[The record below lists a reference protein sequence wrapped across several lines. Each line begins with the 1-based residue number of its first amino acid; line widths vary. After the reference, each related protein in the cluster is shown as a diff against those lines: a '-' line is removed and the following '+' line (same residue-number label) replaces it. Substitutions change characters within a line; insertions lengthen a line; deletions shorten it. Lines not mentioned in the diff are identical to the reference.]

1 MTRDFMDLRTAPLDG
16 ATLIEASA
24 GTGKTYTLTGLF
36 LRLILEKR
44 LTVDQILVVTFT
56 DAATEDLRK
65 RIRQCLTEAIHVL
78 EKSSAPEAD
87 KKPFEA
93 HLWARH
99 RHTDASDLLHG
110 AVRNFDLAQIFTIH
124 GFCQRML
131 GKNGF
136 ECQTLF
142 DTTLEPDLS
151 ELVRQACVDFWR
163 SRILPLTGLTGSL
176 VRGRL
181 SPEGLQNLAGLPF
194 LAQGVRLEPEGPA
207 PDAGPLEA
215 ALLAIR
221 GQLCALWPLA
231 REEVRSLLLGH
242 TMLKGNMGKPEQL
255 EKRLAALD
263 EYVRAPGVELPDEFR
278 SLTPGYMEQMTKKEA
293 LEKGLQPQHRIFH
306 LIDDL
311 IAASD
316 AMLEAVSAIVVSLRR
331 DFLANLEEDMD
342 QRKKRR
348 NVQGFDDLLRNMRR
362 AVDNENLVQAARGQ
376 YKAALI
382 DEFQDTDG
390 LQYAIFSRLFG
401 HEHSLFLI
409 GDPKQAIYSF
419 RGADLAAY
427 LRAGEECD
435 RTATLATN
443 YRSTP
448 ELIQAVNTLFG
459 AWGNTFLT
467 PGISYQPVAAGDKPI
482 ARLSENGLPVPAMS
496 IWNIRPEDGEKPLG
510 RGAALPRICAA
521 VTGEV
526 SRLLRGAADGLV
538 RIGGSPLA
546 PGDIAILVE
555 THRQGDMMH
564 RSLREWGIHSVLSHT
579 SSVFESPE
587 ALEILTLLRAVA
599 EYQRPTLLRSALAT
613 RLMGFDARRLR
624 LLDEDSAQGDLWL
637 ERMALWHGVWQRQGV
652 MAAMN
657 RLIADTGA
665 RARLLRLPGGERRM
679 TNVLHCL
686 EILHARERESRESM
700 RSLTDWFARQLAGN
714 RREEFQLRL
723 DSDRAAVRIVTIH
736 KSKGLEYPV
745 VFCPFLFREAKID
758 PALALVHEGGLVLD
772 LGSEVLADRQSIARS
787 QAQAEL
793 IRLTYVALTRAASR
807 CYLVWGR
814 FNKSETSGP
823 AWLFH
828 GHRADEQGGLSWK
841 TLTEAHVRTDLD
853 QLAGPDLEVRDLPD
867 LPPEPAPDLARTQ
880 PRLQARSWSRSLGPG
895 FGLASFSGLTRGLAH
910 AAPPGLD
917 EADLDGDQPKDMTI
931 ARFPRGATAGSCLHR
946 IFELLDFGRPDTHA
960 SAVREG
966 LAQYGLPLVWAPV
979 VEVMVNRVLQ
989 TDLGGF
995 CLAQTS
1001 ERLVELEFLFPLR
1014 PVTRESLAKV
1024 YLDAAHVLPAELPSR
1039 MESLRFEPRQGF
1051 MTGFMDL
1058 VVRHRGRYH
1067 LLDWKSNWLGA
1078 SPAAYT
1084 PEALRLSMAENHY
1097 FLQYHLY
1104 CLALDRYLRLRLA
1117 DYDYAEHFG
1126 GVHYVYVRGVDPDMP
1141 GQGVYFDRPDTTFLM
1156 ELGKALIA
1164 EAAS

>member
-1 MTRDFMDLRTAPLDG
+1 MTREIMDLRTAALDG

-56 DAATEDLRK
+56 EAATEDLRK
-65 RIRQCLTEAIHVL
+65 RIRQRLTEIIHVL
-78 EKSSAPEAD
+78 EKSTAPEAD

-93 HLWARH
+93 HLWATH
-99 RHTDASDLLHG
+99 RNTDAADLLHG

-136 ECQTLF
+136 ECQALF

-163 SRILPLTGLTGSL
+163 SRILPLAGLTGKL
-176 VRGRL
+176 IRGRL
-181 SPEGLQNLAGLPF
+181 SPEDLQRLAGLPF
-194 LAQGVRLEPEGPA
+194 LAQGVRLEPEGLA
-207 PDAGPLEA
+207 PDSRPLEA
-215 ALLAIR
+215 AFLATR
-221 GQLCALWPLA
+221 DQLCALWPLVH
-231 REEVRSLLLGH
+231 EEVRSVLLGH
-242 TMLKGNMGKPEQL
+242 PLLKNNMGKPEQL

-263 EYVRAPGVELPDEFR
+263 EYVRAPSLDLPDEFKN
-278 SLTPGYMEQMTKKEA
+278 LTPAYMGQMTRKEA
-293 LEKGLQPQHRIFH
+293 LDKGQQPRHRIFH

-316 AMLEAVSAIVVSLRR
+316 ALLEAVSAIVVRLRR

-342 QRKKRR
+342 RRKKQR

-362 AVDNENLVQAARGQ
+362 AVDNENLAQAARGQ

-427 LRAGEECD
+427 LRAGEECG

-467 PGISYQPVAAGDKPI
+467 PGISYQPVVAGDKPVD
-482 ARLSENGLPVPAMS
+482 RLNENGLPVPAMS
-496 IWNIRPEDGEKPLG
+496 IWNIRPEDGEKALS

-521 VTGEV
+521 VTAEI

-538 RIGGSPLA
+538 RIGDVPLA

-555 THRQGDMMH
+555 THRQGEMMH

-587 ALEILTLLRAVA
+587 ALETLALLRAVA

-613 RLMGFDARRLR
+613 RILGLDARELR
-624 LLDEDSAQGDLWL
+624 LLDEDSAQGEQWL
-637 ERMALWHGVWQRQGV
+637 ERMALWHDVWQRQGV

-657 RLIADTGA
+657 RLVTDTGA
-665 RARLLRLPGGERRM
+665 RERLLRLPGGERSM

-700 RSLTDWFARQLAGN
+700 RSLTGWFARQLAGN

-723 DSDRAAVRIVTIH
+723 DSDREAVRIVTIH

-758 PALALVHEGGLVLD
+758 PALALAHEEGLVLD
-772 LGSEVLADRQSIARS
+772 LGSEILADRQRIARS

-828 GHRADEQGGLSWK
+828 GHRANEQGVLSWK
-841 TLTEAHVRTDLD
+841 TLTDALVRNDLD
-853 QLAGPDLEVRDLPD
+853 RLAGPDIEVRDLPD
-867 LPPEPAPDLARTQ
+867 LPLKPTPDLTRTQ
-880 PRLQARSWSRSLGPG
+880 HRLQSRSWNRSLGPG
-895 FGLASFSGLTRGLAH
+895 FGLTSFSGLTRGLAH

-917 EADLDGDQPKDMTI
+917 DADTEGDQPKDMTI

-946 IFELLDFGRPDTHA
+946 IFELLEFDRPCTHGP
-960 SAVREG
+960 AVLEG
-966 LAQYGLPLVWAPV
+966 LAQFGLPPIWAPV
-979 VEVMVNRVLQ
+979 VETMVHRVLQ
-989 TDLGGF
+989 TNLGGF

-1024 YLDAAHVLPAELPSR
+1024 YRNASHVLPPELPSR
-1039 MESLRFEPRQGF
+1039 MESLRFEPRRGF

-1058 VVRHRGRYH
+1058 VVRHQGRYH

-1126 GVHYVYVRGVDPDMP
+1126 GVHYVYLRGVDPDVP
-1141 GQGVYFDRPDTTFLM
+1141 GQGVHFNRPDTQFLM

-1164 EAAS
+1164 EADS